1 MEVHDDHMSY
11 IDSQRSGTDHRF
23 PSCEAVSSLNM
34 VKRKKEEFKISMNE

>member
-1 MEVHDDHMSY
+1 MEVHDDNMSH
-11 IDSQRSGTDHRF
+11 IDSLRCGTNHRF